1 MMTKIRVRFI
11 FLVAIAIVTIGC
23 DRATKHVAVTL
34 LSTTPTRSFLYDTIR
49 LEYTE
54 NTGAFLGLGA
64 DWPPRVRTAVFGV
77 ANVLLLIGLGV
88 TAGRST
94 WPTQALFGA
103 SLFIAGGAAN
113 LIDRLPD
120 GTVVDFI
127 NVGVGPVRTGIFNV
141 ADIAITLGVGLLM
154 IERYLSGNQRPTQP

>member
-23 DRATKHVAVTL
+23 DRATKHVAVAL

-49 LEYTE
+49 LDYTE
-54 NTGAFLGLGA
+54 NTGAF
-64 DWPPRVRTAVFGV
+64 
-77 ANVLLLIGLGV
+77 
-88 TAGRST
+88 
-94 WPTQALFGA
+94 
-103 SLFIAGGAAN
+103 AGGAAN
-113 LIDRLPD
+113 LINRLPD

-154 IERYLSGNQRPTQP
+154 IERYLSGNQRPDATLT